1 MPQFAANLSLMY
13 TELSLLDRFAAAA
26 RDGFRAVEL
35 HFPYA
40 FDPREIAV
48 RLQDNGLQLVLLNAP
63 AGGID
68 PGDMA
73 HAWERGARGL
83 AAQPGREA
91 EFRAGVLEAL
101 RYAELLRCPA
111 IHVLCGTVP
120 PGVERESLKDLCVGN
135 LRWAADQAGRAGC
148 DILIEPTNLRDV
160 PRYFL
165 NRQDHAHELLDAAQ
179 ANNLKVLMDL
189 YHCQLVEGDLHGKLQ
204 RYLPTGRVAH
214 IQVAGVPARHEP
226 DRGELHYPFLLD
238 TIDALGYS
246 GWVGCEYSPA
256 AGTSQ
261 GLGWRDLALRRRA

>member
-1 MPQFAANLSLMY
+1 MPQFAAHLSLMY
-13 TELSLLDRFAAAA
+13 PELPLLDRFAAAA

-40 FDPREIAV
+40 VDPREIAA
-48 RLQDNGLQLVLLNAP
+48 RLQDNGLQLVLFNAP
-63 AGGID
+63 AGGFA
-68 PGDMA
+68 PADMA
-73 HAWERGARGL
+73 HAWDQGARGL

-101 RYAELLRCPA
+101 RYAERLGCPR
-111 IHVLCGTVP
+111 INVLCGTVP
-120 PGVERESLKDLCVGN
+120 PGVERESLKALCVDN

-179 ANNLKVLMDL
+179 TDHLKVLMDL

-204 RYLPTGRVAH
+204 PRASCRPCCRCRPRPSCCVSSRRAIAPMH
-214 IQVAGVPARHEP
+214 ARSWSNRSRP
-226 DRGELHYPFLLD
+226 NSAAAPSC
-238 TIDALGYS
+238 S
-246 GWVGCEYSPA
+246 GWATAPRSA
-256 AGTSQ
+256 
-261 GLGWRDLALRRRA
+261 